1 MTPEN
6 MFGES
11 AQQQQSSETPAMTT
25 GPSAE
30 GAHQPVAGADN
41 AVPWIA
47 PCPPDA
53 HLLTFWG
60 TGSAHSGEFFLP
72 SDAAIRIVVRDGPI
86 VVRVRRNDG
95 SFLADVG
102 FVDGKTARL
111 ALLAI
116 PRSGTYSLV
125 VEAEARG
132 DWGLTVVYRGP
143 PPE

>member
-1 MTPEN
+1 
-6 MFGES
+6 
-11 AQQQQSSETPAMTT
+11 
-25 GPSAE
+25 
-30 GAHQPVAGADN
+30 
-41 AVPWIA
+41 
-47 PCPPDA
+47 
-53 HLLTFWG
+53 
-60 TGSAHSGEFFLP
+60 
-72 SDAAIRIVVRDGPI
+72 IVVRDGPI